1 MALAVRG
8 RPGQHLNR
16 PGRQAADRGRLPA
29 AGDVLERAEDARRG
43 EAAHLDVGR
52 EADAELLRVAALAPL
67 RLLAPEALV
76 VEHLERAVERRVVVA
91 RVDLEPGRERRREL
105 GDEVLPAELDGIHL
119 ELPRERVDG
128 PLDRVRRLRPAG
140 AAVRVGR
147 RLVREHA
154 RALEVVALDVVR
166 AAVDPRAEQRRAWR
180 DDHQVRAHRDREP
193 DADRGDRPVRGR
205 RERDLLDHVAPV
217 VSRERVL
224 RALLDP
230 LDREAGPLRDDDPER
245 LLRVD
250 LELRAE
256 PAADVGRDHT
266 QLRLGHAGRKR
277 KRHARDVRD
286 LRRGEERHLT
296 GGRER
301 LGEHAARLHRV
312 RDQPLLAVPLL
323 DGDVRLGEEL
333 VDVLAALERPR
344 VAVVRAELLVDE
356 RRAVGHRGLDVG
368 DRRERLVVD
377 LDQLRGVLRE
387 RAALGDDDGH
397 AVARVARDGRREREV
412 RRVVDVVGHWPR
424 HRQRRG
430 PVLLELGA

>member
-1 MALAVRG
+1 MIIRY
-8 RPGQHLNR
+8 
-16 PGRQAADRGRLPA
+16 
-29 AGDVLERAEDARRG
+29 
-43 EAAHLDVGR
+43 
-52 EADAELLRVAALAPL
+52 API
-67 RLLAPEALV
+67 
-76 VEHLERAVERRVVVA
+76 
-91 RVDLEPGRERRREL
+91 D
-105 GDEVLPAELDGIHL
+105 
-119 ELPRERVDG
+119 
-128 PLDRVRRLRPAG
+128 
-140 AAVRVGR
+140 
-147 RLVREHA
+147 
-154 RALEVVALDVVR
+154 
-166 AAVDPRAEQRRAWR
+166 
-180 DDHQVRAHRDREP
+180 DREP
-193 DADRGDRPVRGR
+193 DADRSDLPVRGR

-256 PAADVGRDHT
+256 PAADVRRDHA

-387 RAALGDDDGH
+387 RAAPGDDDGH